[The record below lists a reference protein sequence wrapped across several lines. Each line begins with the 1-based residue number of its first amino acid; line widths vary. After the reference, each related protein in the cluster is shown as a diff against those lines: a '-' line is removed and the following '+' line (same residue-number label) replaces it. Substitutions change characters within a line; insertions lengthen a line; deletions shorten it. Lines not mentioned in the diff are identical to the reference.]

1 MLPYDE
7 DSAQELRKKL
17 PKKTLEVLRKPN
29 WYRVLFDIS
38 FDWISIILFW
48 YLSYKIGLW
57 FYFIAIFIIG
67 NRQRALGNLLHDASH
82 GSLLSNRF
90 LNDWV
95 SNIFTAIPLN
105 NLLKHYRKDHIK
117 HHILLGTKG
126 DPDLIHKDSYN
137 HCKANTIIL
146 ENVFNKKIWFSSLL
160 GNLPKMNFK
169 ELSVQLIWWI
179 VVIGSINYV
188 TNIYAAFL
196 FLFLWYCSKITVFH
210 TITTIR
216 ELSDHVGLNP
226 ISVLEFTRNSP
237 SKSFLKY
244 FIHPHNDNWHLV
256 HHIIPYVPHYNL
268 YKLDKLLSSLYSYNK
283 LHHCDGYLFG
293 KHALRK
299 CLNGKC
305 GYVKS

>member
-1 MLPYDE
+1 MLHYDE
-7 DSAQELRKKL
+7 ESAQELRKKL
-17 PKKTLEVLRKPN
+17 PKETLEVLRKPN
-29 WYRVLFDIS
+29 WYHVLFDIS

-90 LNDWV
+90 LNDWI

-105 NLLKHYRKDHIK
+105 NLLKYYRKDHIK
-117 HHILLGTKG
+117 HHILLGTK
-126 DPDLIHKDSYN
+126 DDLDLIHKDSYN
-137 HCKANTIIL
+137 HCEANTIIL

-196 FLFLWYCSKITVFH
+196 FFFYGIVQKLL
-210 TITTIR
+210 
-216 ELSDHVGLNP
+216 
-226 ISVLEFTRNSP
+226 
-237 SKSFLKY
+237 Y
-244 FIHPHNDNWHLV
+244 FIPLQLFVN
-256 HHIIPYVPHYNL
+256 
-268 YKLDKLLSSLYSYNK
+268 
-283 LHHCDGYLFG
+283 YLTM
-293 KHALRK
+293 
-299 CLNGKC
+299 
-305 GYVKS
+305 